1 MSNRILAIDDNP
13 RNLDILR
20 RILKPHFDYRTASSG
35 EEAIAL
41 AQQFRPDLVLL
52 DIMMPGL
59 DGYETCRRLRA
70 CPQLSSIKIIMVSA
84 KAMPSERLEGYEAGA
99 DDYVA
104 KPFDADEML
113 AKVRVYL
120 RLKSIQEVDRLKSEL
135 LTLLSHETRTPL
147 TTILGPASLLLQSPD
162 TTVEQRGLLE
172 AIETG
177 AHRLLRLIEKV
188 TFLSQLRAGTI
199 PFNPELQDLLSIARV
214 KIESVRARAAQDGV
228 SLVLDGDAPVP
239 IQGDPQNLEWL
250 VSALLDNAIRLT
262 PGGKDVLVRV
272 WTEGQS
278 CSLSVTDSGP
288 GIATEMLPRIFDD
301 FVTTDIGHHSSGHG
315 LSLATARAIAERH
328 GGTLTASSELG
339 KGATFRLDLSAALVE
354 RAAA

>member
-1 MSNRILAIDDNP
+1 
-13 RNLDILR
+13 
-20 RILKPHFDYRTASSG
+20 
-35 EEAIAL
+35 
-41 AQQFRPDLVLL
+41 
-52 DIMMPGL
+52 
-59 DGYETCRRLRA
+59 
-70 CPQLSSIKIIMVSA
+70 
-84 KAMPSERLEGYEAGA
+84 
-99 DDYVA
+99 VA

-188 TFLSQLRAGTI
+188 TFLSQLRAG
-199 PFNPELQDLLSIARV
+199 LQDLLSIARV